1 MKRILSYMR
10 RAVEDYKMILPGDRI
25 AVGISGG
32 KDSLT
37 LLNALYHYKKY
48 FLNDFD
54 IEAITLDL
62 GYSKSDYS
70 PVQKMCDERE
80 INYTVVKTNI
90 KEVVFDIRQEK
101 NPCSLCSKLRSGALN
116 SEAVK
121 KGCNKV
127 ALGHHYEDAI
137 ETFFLSLFYEGRVN
151 CFSPVSYLDRTGV
164 TLIRPLIYTPE
175 SVIRGA
181 AKRLM
186 LPVCKNPCP
195 ADGNTK
201 RQEIKEFVAEK
212 FLHDRHFKE
221 KIFNAITTSQE
232 GWIEAKH
239 TNRTKQKD

>member
-10 RAVEDYKMILPGDRI
+10 RAVEDYDMIAPGDKI

-48 FLNDFD
+48 FVNNFD
-54 IEAITLDL
+54 IEAITLDM
-62 GYSKSDYS
+62 GYAESDYT
-70 PVQKMCDERE
+70 PVAKMCEERN

-90 KEVVFDIRQEK
+90 KEVVFDIRHEK
-101 NPCSLCSKLRSGALN
+101 NPCSLCSKLRGGALN
-116 SEAVK
+116 SNAVK
-121 KGCNKV
+121 LNCNKV
-127 ALGHHYEDAI
+127 ALGHHFEDAI

-151 CFSPVSYLDRTGV
+151 CFSPVSYLDRTGI

-175 SVIRGA
+175 SIIKGA
-181 AKRLM
+181 AKRLN

-201 RQEIKEFVAEK
+201 RQEMKDFINNKSK
-212 FLHDRHFKE
+212 TDRHFKD
-221 KIFNAITTSQE
+221 KIFHAITTSQE
-232 GWIEAKH
+232 GWVEVK
-239 TNRTKQKD
+239 

>member
-10 RAVEDYKMILPGDRI
+10 RAVEDYNMIAPGDKI

-48 FLNDFD
+48 FANNFD
-54 IEAITLDL
+54 IEAITLDM
-62 GYSKSDYS
+62 GYTESDYT
-70 PVQKMCDERE
+70 PVAKMCEERN

-116 SEAVK
+116 SNAVK
-121 KGCNKV
+121 LNCNKV
-127 ALGHHYEDAI
+127 ALGHHFEDAI

-151 CFSPVSYLDRTGV
+151 CFSPVSYLDRTGI

-175 SVIRGA
+175 SIIKGA
-181 AKRLM
+181 AKRLN

-201 RQEIKEFVAEK
+201 RQEMKNFINNRSKT
-212 FLHDRHFKE
+212 DRHFKD
-221 KIFNAITTSQE
+221 KIFHAITTSQE
-232 GWIEAKH
+232 GWIEVK
-239 TNRTKQKD
+239 

>member
-10 RAVEDYKMILPGDRI
+10 RAVEDYNMIAPGDKI

-48 FLNDFD
+48 FVNNFD
-54 IEAITLDL
+54 IEAITLDM
-62 GYSKSDYS
+62 GYTESDYT
-70 PVQKMCDERE
+70 PVAKMCEERN

-116 SEAVK
+116 SNAVK
-121 KGCNKV
+121 LNCNKV
-127 ALGHHYEDAI
+127 ALGHHFEDAI

-151 CFSPVSYLDRTGV
+151 CFSPVSYLDRTGI

-175 SVIRGA
+175 SIIKGA
-181 AKRLM
+181 AKRLN

-201 RQEIKEFVAEK
+201 RQEMKDFINNRSKT
-212 FLHDRHFKE
+212 DRHFKD
-221 KIFNAITTSQE
+221 KIFHAITTSQE
-232 GWIEAKH
+232 GWIEVK
-239 TNRTKQKD
+239 

>member
-10 RAVEDYKMILPGDRI
+10 RAVEDYNMIAPGDKI

-48 FLNDFD
+48 FVNSFD
-54 IEAITLDL
+54 IEAITLDM
-62 GYSKSDYS
+62 GYAESDYT
-70 PVQKMCDERE
+70 PVAKMCEERN

-116 SEAVK
+116 SNAVK
-121 KGCNKV
+121 LNCSKV
-127 ALGHHYEDAI
+127 ALGHHFEDAI

-151 CFSPVSYLDRTGV
+151 CFSPVSYLDRTGI

-175 SVIRGA
+175 SIIKGA
-181 AKRLM
+181 AKRLN

-201 RQEIKEFVAEK
+201 RQEMKDFINNRSKT
-212 FLHDRHFKE
+212 DRHFKD
-221 KIFNAITTSQE
+221 KIFHAITTSQE
-232 GWIEAKH
+232 GWIEVK
-239 TNRTKQKD
+239 

>member
-10 RAVEDYKMILPGDRI
+10 RAVEDYNMIAPGDKI

-48 FLNDFD
+48 FVNNFD
-54 IEAITLDL
+54 IEAITLDM
-62 GYSKSDYS
+62 GYTESDYT
-70 PVQKMCDERE
+70 PVAKMCEERN

-116 SEAVK
+116 SNAVK
-121 KGCNKV
+121 LNCNKV
-127 ALGHHYEDAI
+127 ALGHHFEDAI

-151 CFSPVSYLDRTGV
+151 CFSPVSYLDRTGI

-175 SVIRGA
+175 SIIKGA
-181 AKRLM
+181 AKRLN

-201 RQEIKEFVAEK
+201 RQEMKNFINNRSKT
-212 FLHDRHFKE
+212 DRHFKD
-221 KIFNAITTSQE
+221 KIFHAITTSQE
-232 GWIEAKH
+232 GWVEVK
-239 TNRTKQKD
+239 

>member
-1 MKRILSYMR
+1 MKRILNYMS
-10 RAVEDYKMILPGDRI
+10 RAVEDYNLIAPGDKI

-48 FLNDFD
+48 FVNNFD
-54 IEAITLDL
+54 IEAITLDM
-62 GYSKSDYS
+62 GYTESDYT
-70 PVQKMCDERE
+70 PVAKMCEERN

-116 SEAVK
+116 SNAVK
-121 KGCNKV
+121 LNCNKV
-127 ALGHHYEDAI
+127 ALGHHFEDAI

-151 CFSPVSYLDRTGV
+151 CFSPVSYLDRTGI

-175 SVIRGA
+175 SIIKGA
-181 AKRLM
+181 AKRLN

-201 RQEIKEFVAEK
+201 RQEMKNFINNRSKT
-212 FLHDRHFKE
+212 DRHFKD
-221 KIFNAITTSQE
+221 KIFHAITTSQE
-232 GWIEAKH
+232 GWIEVK
-239 TNRTKQKD
+239 

>member
-10 RAVEDYKMILPGDRI
+10 RAVEDYNMIAPGDKI

-48 FLNDFD
+48 FVNNFD
-54 IEAITLDL
+54 IEAITLDM
-62 GYSKSDYS
+62 GYTESDYT
-70 PVQKMCDERE
+70 PVAKMCEERN

-116 SEAVK
+116 SNAVK
-121 KGCNKV
+121 LNCNKV
-127 ALGHHYEDAI
+127 ALGHHFEDAI

-151 CFSPVSYLDRTGV
+151 CFSPVSYLDRTGI

-175 SVIRGA
+175 SIIKGA
-181 AKRLM
+181 AKRLN

-201 RQEIKEFVAEK
+201 RQEMKNFINNRSKT
-212 FLHDRHFKE
+212 DRHFKD
-221 KIFNAITTSQE
+221 KIFHAITTSQE
-232 GWIEAKH
+232 GWIEVK
-239 TNRTKQKD
+239 